1 MCRKELTQRSIYD
14 MVRFEYLPALKWAAR
29 HLANFKTVRSASFKV
44 DHLAYLEAN
53 YLTCFY
59 YNSIIQAKTMI
70 VQAYI
75 CTCIIYYKC
84 SPFDNNIK

>member
-1 MCRKELTQRSIYD
+1 MA
-14 MVRFEYLPALKWAAR
+14 RFEYWPALKWAVGFKAR
-29 HLANFKTVRSASFKV
+29 HLANFKTVRSAGFNLDRLV
-44 DHLAYLEAN
+44 HLEAN

-59 YNSIIQAKTMI
+59 DNSIIQAKTRI

-75 CTCIIYYKC
+75 CTSIIYYKC